1 METIKFFS
9 NHLVEL
15 LILIC
20 IIGNAI
26 ISVYY
31 GYTII
36 KSNYSK
42 KVYLLMYWFV
52 YSLILML
59 FILYKF

>member
-9 NHLVEL
+9 NHLVQL

-26 ISVYY
+26 ILVYY